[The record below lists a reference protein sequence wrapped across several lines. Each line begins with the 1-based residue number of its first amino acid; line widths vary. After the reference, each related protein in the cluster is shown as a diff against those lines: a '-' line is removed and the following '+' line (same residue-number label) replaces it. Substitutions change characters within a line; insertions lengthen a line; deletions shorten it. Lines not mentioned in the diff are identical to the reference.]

1 MYKTHRFL
9 PHFAMAQ
16 ADGRGVGFAMLG
28 ALALGSDRAAAKKN
42 VVFFWVDFNGI
53 WLDSNGI

>member
-9 PHFAMAQ
+9 PHFAIDQ

-28 ALALGSDRAAAKKN
+28 ALALASDRAAAKKN
-42 VVFFWVDFNGI
+42 VVFFWWILMGFG
-53 WLDSNGI
+53 